1 MMQPGNRSKVW
12 AALLPV
18 AVVSITKNNMASI
31 ITIKHRLKRHIPTIR
46 QDKDSRVNKVSRA
59 EMNGRN
65 LNRTMKTTTSSIEM
79 LDIIRI
85 TKITTTKLVHNHTR
99 VKINGNLSVNMGAVI
114 PIK

>member
-1 MMQPGNRSKVW
+1 
-12 AALLPV
+12 
-18 AVVSITKNNMASI
+18 
-31 ITIKHRLKRHIPTIR
+31 
-46 QDKDSRVNKVSRA
+46 
-59 EMNGRN
+59 MNGRN